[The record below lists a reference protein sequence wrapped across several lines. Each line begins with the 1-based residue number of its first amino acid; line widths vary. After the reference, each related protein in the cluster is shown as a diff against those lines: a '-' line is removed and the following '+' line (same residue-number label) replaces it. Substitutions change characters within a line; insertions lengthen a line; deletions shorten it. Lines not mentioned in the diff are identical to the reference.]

1 MKGNNKMTR
10 LYDKSIEY
18 RILFA
23 VHISHDYSDSD
34 VYVGISKSGDL
45 LCITKYVV
53 SSSAAL
59 GSETAVHK
67 LSKSEYRELLE
78 SSKNNGLLQESIDKR
93 RITLKEAVMLGN
105 E

>member
-1 MKGNNKMTR
+1 MTR
-10 LYDKSIEY
+10 LYDRSIEY

-34 VYVGISKSGDL
+34 VLVGISQRGNL
-45 LCITKYVV
+45 LCITKCVV
-53 SSSAAL
+53 SSSGAI
-59 GSETAVHK
+59 GSETAVHN
-67 LSKSEYRELLE
+67 LSKAEYRELLE
-78 SSKNNGLLQESIDKR
+78 KSKNNGLLQESIDKG

>member
-1 MKGNNKMTR
+1 MTR

-53 SSSAAL
+53 SSAAL
-59 GSETAVHK
+59 GSETTVHK

>member
-1 MKGNNKMTR
+1 MTR
-10 LYDKSIEY
+10 LYDKSIDY

-34 VYVGISKSGDL
+34 VFVGISKSDEL
-45 LCITKYVV
+45 LSITKYVV

-59 GSETAVHK
+59 GAETVIHK

-78 SSKNNGLLQESIDKR
+78 ISKNNGLLQESIDKG
-93 RITLKEAVMLGN
+93 RITLEEAVMLGN

>member
-1 MKGNNKMTR
+1 MTR
-10 LYDKSIEY
+10 LYDKSVEY

-45 LCITKYVV
+45 LYITKYVV

-59 GSETAVHK
+59 GSETTVHK